1 MTATNTCYNFVG
13 FRYCP
18 PGRGGG
24 GGGEYTI
31 FPRNFQFFF
40 VAVITFF
47 SLSSVQIIFIP
58 ACCLLC
64 VLLR

>member
-1 MTATNTCYNFVG
+1 MTGTKKKMCK
-13 FRYCP
+13 FRRKMDKSP
-18 PGRGGG
+18 QLKGGQHHFSR
-24 GGGEYTI
+24 I
-31 FPRNFQFFF
+31 FQFFF

-64 VLLR
+64 VL